1 MLQLFLDHL
10 GPIVGLLFSL
20 VTMALAWG
28 IRKLGLKKELEDAI
42 DQFVHRTID
51 KAHARLEIALR
62 PDSDGG
68 VAVTKDELSQI
79 RQAVWDSLKAEL
91 TGPLAK
97 MLLAWGEERVKGL
110 IGLKLAEKGVVATA
124 TPAA

>member
-1 MLQLFLDHL
+1 MLQLILDNL
-10 GPIVGLLFSL
+10 GPIVGLVFSL

-42 DQFVHRTID
+42 DQFVHRTLD
-51 KAHARLEIALR
+51 KAHDRLTIALS
-62 PDSDGG
+62 PTSDGG
-68 VAVTKDELSQI
+68 VAITKAEMSQI
-79 RQAVWDSLKAEL
+79 RQAVWDSLKGEL

-110 IGLKLAEKGVVATA
+110 IGIKLAEKGVIATA
-124 TPAA
+124 TPVA